1 MCLLGGGR
9 TYSGPELGEEGVPG
23 RGGGKRER
31 ERERE
36 GFCPVSVELEFNYN
50 TTLCTIMSKRLLKLY
65 KTD

>member
-23 RGGGKRER
+23 RGGER

-36 GFCPVSVELEFNYN
+36 KGSALFPWN
-50 TTLCTIMSKRLLKLY
+50 
-65 KTD
+65 